1 METPELGICEDLAGL
16 FRGEI
21 RDDPLGRAIYA
32 SDASLY
38 QVTPQAV
45 CCPQDADDLAVLVK
59 YAREERLPL
68 FARGAGSGLAGE
80 SLGRGLV
87 VDFSRHMHEVLSF
100 GEQTVRVQPGVV
112 LEGLNERL
120 RPLGRYFPP
129 DPSGSAVTTIGGML
143 GVDAAGSHS
152 IRVGST
158 RDHVQSLEVVLA
170 SGLRFEAGV
179 ETVPA
184 RLTEI
189 NEEFEGRPEAVRA
202 WLLSRLSHL
211 LAANA
216 EMIQERQSARQF
228 RNRSGY
234 FLRGVLSDGTINL
247 PRLLVGSEGTLGL
260 ITAATLHTSPLPACR
275 GVILLLYPSVDSAA
289 VAVRHL
295 VHEEPSACDLLD
307 RRILTLACEIDEQL
321 ARAVPPSTEAAL
333 IVEQTGG
340 NEEDVLRRLER
351 LVAAQ
356 QEIAVPGQ
364 LVWRAVGDREVERLW
379 GIAHRVVPLLNRLRG
394 ETRPLP
400 FVEDIAVPPESL
412 QEFLHR
418 AQRVLHRHQAV
429 ASLYAHAAAGQV
441 HLRPFLANPTPASAS
456 KLEELARDLYESA
469 LALGGSLSGE
479 HGLGLARTAF
489 LRSQYGP
496 LYRVFEQIKRLFDPE
511 NLLNPGKVISDDP
524 HLTVRHFRPADGPQ
538 LPLHQVQL
546 EWSPVE
552 LKEQAA
558 RCNGCGACRTQAPE
572 GRMCPFFRTEPDE
585 ERSPRAKANVMRWLA
600 DGMLPATVLDQPEM
614 ERLTRTCF
622 NCKQCELEC
631 PTNVNVPHLML
642 EAKAQRVAAHG
653 LSRIDWFLSRLHTWG
668 NFGCR
673 VSPAINLLLQTRLGR
688 WLLEK
693 SVQIARQRK
702 LPRFARRPFLQTA
715 RRKWLMPPA
724 SFAAP
729 RPVIYFV
736 DHYANYHDPDL
747 AEAFC
752 RIVEHQ
758 GLRVHV
764 PPGQR
769 PSGMALISAGDVE
782 AARPLAEHNIRTL
795 VEFAREGCP
804 IVCTEPTAAVCLRQ
818 DYPRILNDGE
828 AGLVAGQVIE
838 AGEFL
843 RQIDQQGNLR
853 RNFSVLSMSA
863 AYHAPCHLKALGAGE
878 PLADLCDLIPGL
890 EISRIE
896 HGCSGMA
903 GVFGLSKANLAE
915 SLAIGHDL
923 IERMATDR
931 FGVGMTECSAC
942 KMQMEQRT
950 TRPTVHPLKLLALA
964 YGLMPE
970 LQRALQPSSNRR
982 VIS

>member
-1 METPELGICEDLAGL
+1 METSELGICEDLAGL

-21 RDDPLGRAIYA
+21 RVDPLGRAMYA

-45 CCPQDADDLAVLVK
+45 CSPVDAEDVAVLVK
-59 YAREERLPL
+59 YAREERLPI

-80 SLGRGLV
+80 SLGRGVV
-87 VDFSRHMHEVLSF
+87 VDFSRHMHDVLQF

-112 LEGLNERL
+112 LERLNERL

-129 DPSGSAVTTIGGML
+129 DPSGSTVTTIGGML

-158 RDHVQSLEVVLA
+158 RDHVQSLEILLA
-170 SGLRFEAGV
+170 SGLSFEAGV
-179 ETVPA
+179 ELVPTGS
-184 RLTEI
+184 LETLE
-189 NEEFEGRPEAVRA
+189 NVEGEPAAVRSA
-202 WLLSRLSHL
+202 LLSRLSHL

-216 EMIQERQSARQF
+216 DLIQERQPARQF

-234 FLRGVLSDGTINL
+234 LLRGVLTEGRINL
-247 PRLLVGSEGTLGL
+247 PRLLVGSEGTLAL
-260 ITAATLHTSPLPACR
+260 VTAATLHTSPLPGCR
-275 GVILLLYPSVDSAA
+275 GVMLLLYPSVDSAA
-289 VAVRHL
+289 EAVRHL

-321 ARAVPPSTEAAL
+321 ARAVPPTTEAAL

-356 QEIAVPGQ
+356 QASAVPGQ
-364 LVWRAVGDREVERLW
+364 LVWRAVGDAEVERLW

-400 FVEDIAVPPESL
+400 FVEDIAVPPEGL

-418 AQRVLHRHQAV
+418 AQRVLQRHQTV
-429 ASLYAHAAAGQV
+429 SSLYAHAAAGQV
-441 HLRPFLANPTPASAS
+441 HLRPFLASPTAATAP
-456 KLEELARDLYESA
+456 KLEELARDLYEAA
-469 LALGGSLSGE
+469 LSVGGSLSGE

-524 HLTVRHFRPADGPQ
+524 HLTVRHLRPADEPQ
-538 LPLHQVQL
+538 LPVHQIQL
-546 EWSPVE
+546 VWTPGE
-552 LKEQAA
+552 LQEQAA
-558 RCNGCGACRTQAPE
+558 RCNGCGACRTQE
-572 GRMCPFFRTEPDE
+572 SGGRMCPFFRKEPDE
-585 ERSPRAKANVMRWLA
+585 ERSPRAKANILRWLA
-600 DGMLPATVLDQPEM
+600 DGRLPAAALDQPEM
-614 ERLTRTCF
+614 ERLLKLCF

-642 EAKAQRVAAHG
+642 EAKAQRTAAHG
-653 LSRIDWFLSRLHTWG
+653 LSRSEWFLSRLHTWG
-668 NFGCR
+668 DAGCR
-673 VSPAINLLLQTRLGR
+673 LSPGINLLLQTRLGR
-688 WLLEK
+688 WLIEK
-693 SVQIARQRK
+693 AVKIARQRK

-715 RRKWLMPPA
+715 RKKWRMPPA
-724 SFAAP
+724 SYASP

-736 DHYANYHDPDL
+736 DHYANYHDPEL

-752 RIVEHQ
+752 RVLEHQ

-769 PSGMALISAGDVE
+769 PSGMALISAGDLD
-782 AARPLAEHNIRTL
+782 AARPLAEHNVRTL

-818 DYPRILNDGE
+818 DYPRVLDDAE
-828 AGLVAGQVIE
+828 ARLVAGQVIE
-838 AGEFL
+838 AGAFL
-843 RQIDQQGNLR
+843 RQLDRQGQLR
-853 RNFSVLSMSA
+853 RNFSELPLRA
-863 AYHAPCHLKALGAGE
+863 AYHTPCHLRALGAGQ
-878 PLADLCDLIPGL
+878 PLAELCGLIPGL
-890 EISRIE
+890 AVSQVE

-903 GVFGLSKANLAE
+903 GVFGLSSGNLEE

-923 IERMATDR
+923 MERLARDHIDA
-931 FGVGMTECSAC
+931 GITECSAC

-950 TRPTVHPLKLLALA
+950 TRPTVHPIKLLALS

-970 LQRALQPSSNRR
+970 LQRALRPASNRL